1 MALLDDIMANVIY
14 VQAAIIVVVAVFLER
29 FIARYLKRV
38 SRRKEWPPHVTH
50 GLVLTFRLLILLGA
64 VATLMRIGGVPPD
77 WLNAYVALGG
87 AAIGFASTRT
97 IGNFIAGLFLF
108 ITHPF
113 RVNDFVRIDN
123 IEGVVDEITF
133 NYTKI
138 RTQSNTLVFIS
149 NLKILDQNIINYR
162 YRGEKSLLYCY
173 SLNLS
178 FDHALST
185 EELERAFGSVIERYS
200 DKLPKKPWFVMLGT
214 TAFERRYVFYL
225 YLKDPKDVFA
235 VQPAFTREITEAW
248 EKTKAKA

>member
-1 MALLDDIMANVIY
+1 MVLLDDIMANIIY
-14 VQAAIIVVVAVFLER
+14 IQVAMIIIVSVFLER
-29 FIARYLKRV
+29 FISRYIKRFARRN
-38 SRRKEWPPHVTH
+38 EWPPHVIN
-50 GLVLTFRLLILLGA
+50 GLAFTFRLLILLGA
-64 VATLMRIGGVPPD
+64 IATFLSVGGVPPE
-77 WLNAYVALGG
+77 WLLSFTALGG

-97 IGNFIAGLFLF
+97 IGNFVAGLFLY

-113 RVNDFVRIDN
+113 RVNDFVRIDS
-123 IEGVVDEITF
+123 IEGVVEEITF

-149 NLKILDQNIINYR
+149 NLKILDQNISNYR
-162 YRGEKSLLYCY
+162 YRAEKSLLYCY
-173 SLNLS
+173 SLSLV
-178 FDHALST
+178 FDYALSI

-225 YLKDPKDVFA
+225 YVKDPKDVFA

-248 EKTKAKA
+248 EKAKQK

>member
-1 MALLDDIMANVIY
+1 MVLWDDIMANITY
-14 VQAAIIVVVAVFLER
+14 IQAAIIVVVAVFLER
-29 FIARYLKRV
+29 FIARYLKGV
-38 SRRKEWPPHVTH
+38 SRRKEWPPHAVN

-64 VATLMRIGGVPPD
+64 VAMLMRIGGVPPD

-108 ITHPF
+108 VTHPF

-123 IEGVVDEITF
+123 VEGVVDEITF

-149 NLKILDQNIINYR
+149 NLKILDQNILNFR
-162 YRGEKSLLYCY
+162 YRGERFPMYCY
-173 SLNLS
+173 SISLS

-185 EELERAFGSVIERYS
+185 EKLEKAFDTVIERYS
-200 DKLPKKPWFVMLGT
+200 DKLLRKPEYLMQGI

-225 YLKDPKDVFA
+225 YVKDPKDVFA
-235 VQPAFTREITEAW
+235 IQPSFVREITEAW
-248 EKTKAKA
+248 EKAKPK